1 MNQLT
6 KYILFFLL
14 ISISGYSQN
23 VEDIYP
29 KVPNLEIYLPEL
41 NDINKVKYVK
51 TKYYQSDKEGKLKE
65 PRYSI
70 QNSEIFINE
79 NTYRYLYKTCCAFRI
94 N

>member
-1 MNQLT
+1 MILT
-6 KYILFFLL
+6 
-14 ISISGYSQN
+14 
-23 VEDIYP
+23 
-29 KVPNLEIYLPEL
+29 LPEL

-79 NTYRYLYKTCCAFRI
+79 KHLPISLQNKSI
-94 N
+94 QQ